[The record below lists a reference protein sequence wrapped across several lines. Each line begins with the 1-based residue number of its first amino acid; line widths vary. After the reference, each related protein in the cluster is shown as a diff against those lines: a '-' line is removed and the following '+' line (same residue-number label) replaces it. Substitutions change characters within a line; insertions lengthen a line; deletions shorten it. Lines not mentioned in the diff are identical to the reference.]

1 MSVLLSKS
9 IKKAIDYANKEIVT
23 DKNVLI
29 SENISELNCLLT
41 DLKKYIQNT
50 VIDDFTA
57 LNLIEEIFKLFI
69 RTEVKKEKIT
79 TFISLAVAG
88 ITVNNI
94 ESFSMSVFYLLI
106 GNSSNK
112 ISKPNNEY
120 CLREETA
127 LFEIITVA
135 EVSQKKLLNPSK
147 AWQIIID
154 QSKKTDQEII
164 SAFEIFAEY
173 EIYNFDIDHE
183 LIYERKVLE
192 HLSNSLLI
200 FLSKYQ
206 NRNIVFS
213 KQLHEDYYHFSLYFL
228 KKSNPEK
235 KQNKDIN

>member
-29 SENISELNCLLT
+29 SENISELTCLLT
-41 DLKKYIQNT
+41 DLKKYIPNT

-57 LNLIEEIFKLFI
+57 LNLIEEIFILFI

-127 LFEIITVA
+127 LFEIITEA

-173 EIYNFDIDHE
+173 EIYNFNIDHE
-183 LIYERKVLE
+183 LIYERKVFE

-213 KQLHEDYYHFSLYFL
+213 KQLHKDYYHFSLYFL

-235 KQNKDIN
+235 KTE